1 MNKSGLFILS
11 LILFF
16 LAAGF
21 GFGDEVTANL
31 QSFIIETF
39 DNPNAP
45 ETNESHADPRQWPSE
60 HRWMIRG
67 SKFRT
72 IEKTNNGT
80 DEYPKMAHV
89 RTWPENLYRKE
100 PEGKTLR
107 ALGIHGK
114 FDRMGYNYV
123 EIFPAKT
130 GTDENGN
137 QRLEPAEILL
147 PGRVK
152 NLDLWVWG
160 ANFDYYMEAHFIDY
174 RGISHVLPLGSLKYK
189 GWKNLSVNIPN
200 YIPQSVIYAP
210 ELKGLKLVKFV
221 VWTRPMETVREFFVY
236 LDEVKVFSDMF
247 ENQWDGEGLGDP
259 AVIQELWS
267 EALQQQQQN

>member
-1 MNKSGLFILS
+1 MKKSGLFILS
-11 LILFF
+11 LIVFF

-31 QSFIIETF
+31 QSFIVETF

-45 ETNESHADPRQWPSE
+45 DTDESHADPRQWPNE
-60 HRWMIRG
+60 HRWMVQG

-72 IEKTNNGT
+72 IRETDNGK
-80 DEYPKMAHV
+80 DEYPKMAFIH
-89 RTWPENLYRKE
+89 TWPENLYRKE

-107 ALGIHGK
+107 VLGIHGK

-123 EIFPAKT
+123 EIFPVRT
-130 GTDENGN
+130 GKDSEGN
-137 QRLEPAEILL
+137 DRLVPREILL

-160 ANFDYYMEAHFIDY
+160 ANFDYYLEAHFMDY
-174 RGISHVLPLGSLKYK
+174 RGISHVLPLGSIKYK
-189 GWKNLSVNIPN
+189 GWRNLSVNIPN

-210 ELKGLKLVKFV
+210 ALKGLKLVKFV
-221 VWTRPMETVREFFVY
+221 IWTRPTEKVDDFFVY

-247 ENQWDGEGLGDP
+247 ENLWDGEGLGDP
-259 AVIQELWS
+259 TVIQELWS
-267 EALQQQQQN
+267 EAQQQQQN